1 MKKLIILVCV
11 TVLLSSVPVLA
22 AGSPSAEAV
31 VASNA
36 PAPASNPAPYVEAG
50 FNNAGDSEQA
60 TSRGL
65 SAGEFYNNA
74 VSSVPGVENVMPVG
88 QGGKILIN
96 GVATNLAATLAK
108 VSNNTVT
115 DAKSQAETLGGTL
128 FNVMDVS
135 LPKANFL
142 IATINFYVK
151 GLAGDTKV
159 AVKQLVDG
167 VWVDVEIVEVRLDH
181 VILNLTQSG
190 PVAFIQMPADSIPL
204 E

>member
-1 MKKLIILVCV
+1 MKKLIALVCV
-11 TVLLSSVPVLA
+11 SVLLCSVPVLA
-22 AGSPSAEAV
+22 ADSPSAQAII
-31 VASNA
+31 ASSA
-36 PAPASNPAPYVEAG
+36 APASDPAPAPYVEEG
-50 FNNAGDSEQA
+50 FKSAGDSKQA
-60 TSRGL
+60 ESRGM

-96 GVATNLAATLAK
+96 GVATNQAATLAK

-142 IATINFYVK
+142 TATINFYVK

-190 PVAFIQMPADSIPL
+190 PIAFIQLPVD
-204 E
+204 